1 MIGPG
6 PTADS
11 LPGPLG
17 ALFPQPFEP
26 ATSSFSERVL
36 GTVPSARS
44 AAPATPLTPE
54 VRALLAEGTTVLAT
68 VARDAVVI
76 AGDRRA
82 TAGHAIA
89 RADLRKVF
97 PADRHSAVAV
107 SGAAGPAIELA
118 RIFAT
123 ELEHHEKVEGRALT
137 LDGKSSRL
145 ASLVR
150 AHLPLALQGL
160 VVVPLL
166 AGVEP
171 RTGRRAIYEF
181 DPVGGRYVAA
191 EHAAAGSGSPA
202 ARGVLKRRA
211 AGDASESDAVATL
224 LLALREA
231 AEEDSATGGPDV
243 ARGAPP
249 IVAVVDAG
257 GYRELPEDEVQER
270 VAGLRGVRP

>member
-1 MIGPG
+1 VT
-6 PTADS
+6 PTGAS
-11 LPGPLG
+11 GVAGPLG
-17 ALFPQPFEP
+17 PLGSLFPRPFEASP
-26 ATSSFSERVL
+26 SSFTASVIGDAAVSTL
-36 GTVPSARS
+36 G
-44 AAPATPLTPE
+44 PLTPE
-54 VRALLAEGTTVLAT
+54 LRRTLAEGTTVLAT
-68 VARDAVVI
+68 LARDGVVV

-97 PADRHSAVAV
+97 PADSHSAIAV
-107 SGAAGPAIELA
+107 SGTAGPAIELA
-118 RIFAT
+118 RVFAT

-145 ASLVR
+145 AGLVR
-150 AHLPLALQGL
+150 AHLPMALQGL

-171 RTGRRAIYEF
+171 TTGRRAIYEF

-191 EHAAAGSGSPA
+191 RHAAVGSGAAA

-211 AGDASESDAVATL
+211 DVDGALADAVVTA

-231 AEEDSATGGPDV
+231 ADEDSATGGPDV
-243 ARGAPP
+243 PRGAPP
-249 IVAVVDAG
+249 IVAIVDVD
-257 GYRELPEDEVQER
+257 GYRELDDDEVAAV
-270 VAGLRGVRP
+270 VADLGGADA